1 MQPQHP
7 NNRNNPQLEIA
18 MQQLVEAH
26 TGMMRVLTQNMVNR
40 DSKELPPGVYQV
52 LDDHSQIVQMMSQI
66 VTSTNNSLPQN
77 DQGGKTT
84 RVDVEMTLRACKRCG
99 EIGHPSKDCHE
110 ECPYYETSHPIGECP
125 MTQVTCFLCE
135 GTNHIP
141 VECKFYSTVQRM
153 NQQAKDRIS
162 LGKTLGEGRPKRKME
177 DEVMGTTH
185 NLTTKCCYSCEEEGH
200 LSRNCSRKR
209 ESFPTA
215 VVEYEENEVRDLLAL
230 ERPKKKKDH
239 SKVMCFKCKELGHY
253 VDKCT
258 GKYNKVNMQDSVKRD
273 IRLVTCYKCKQKGHY
288 TDKCSEKGYSK
299 TLVNRGGLKD
309 AADTR

>member
-1 MQPQHP
+1 
-7 NNRNNPQLEIA
+7 
-18 MQQLVEAH
+18 
-26 TGMMRVLTQNMVNR
+26 
-40 DSKELPPGVYQV
+40 
-52 LDDHSQIVQMMSQI
+52 MMSQI

-84 RVDVEMTLRACKRCG
+84 RVDVDMTLRACKRCG

-110 ECPYYETSHPIGECP
+110 ECPYCETSHPIGECS

-141 VECKFYSTVQRM
+141 VECKFYSMVQRM
-153 NQQAKDRIS
+153 NQQ
-162 LGKTLGEGRPKRKME
+162 
-177 DEVMGTTH
+177 VMGTTH
-185 NLTTKCCYSCEEEGH
+185 NFTTKCCYSCEEEGH

-239 SKVMCFKCKELGHY
+239 SKVMCFKCKELRHY
-253 VDKCT
+253 VDR
-258 GKYNKVNMQDSVKRD
+258 KV
-273 IRLVTCYKCKQKGHY
+273 
-288 TDKCSEKGYSK
+288 
-299 TLVNRGGLKD
+299 
-309 AADTR
+309 